1 MIENRSKTTVTFSE
15 KYRRPIRCAVA
26 WMFFLSLWCGL
37 VMDMGESALTL
48 LFSFGVYV
56 VLLLLV
62 MLRRPATPTKLDL
75 LLVGWALPI
84 LFFAG
89 VALHSFLQ

>member
-1 MIENRSKTTVTFSE
+1 MVTFSE

-26 WMFFLSLWCGL
+26 WMLFLALWCAL

-48 LFSFGVYV
+48 LFSVGVYV

-62 MLRRPATPTKLDL
+62 MLRRPAAPTKLDL

-89 VALHSFLQ
+89 IPLHSFLQ

>member
-1 MIENRSKTTVTFSE
+1 
-15 KYRRPIRCAVA
+15 
-26 WMFFLSLWCGL
+26 MFFLSLWCGL